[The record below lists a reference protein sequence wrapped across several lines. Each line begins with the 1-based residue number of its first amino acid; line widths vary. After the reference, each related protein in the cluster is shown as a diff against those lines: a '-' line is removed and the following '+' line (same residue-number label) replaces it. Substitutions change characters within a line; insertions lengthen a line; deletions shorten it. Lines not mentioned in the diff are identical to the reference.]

1 MPRAGKIKEFDSSFS
16 ELSGVAHCEVLAS
29 G

>member
-1 MPRAGKIKEFDSSFS
+1 MPRAGKTKEFDSNYS
-16 ELSGVAHCEVLAS
+16 ELSGVAHCEALAS